1 MMWDFPKKW
10 LGLVA
15 IIGTVLFLLFWKTN
29 QYTERAVIATDVQ
42 VQAKEIEKKGKPKI
56 SDTKEQKKI
65 IVIDMKGAVVK
76 EGVYEMKEGD
86 RVKDAIEK
94 AGGFL
99 PEADRVKVNLAQ
111 MVQDQ
116 MILYVPNKNE
126 QVQEATAA
134 SKGEGKVQ
142 INVASKEQLEK
153 ITGIGSRKAESI
165 LKYREERGPFQKI
178 EDLLEIDG
186 IGVKSLEK
194 IKDQII
200 IP

>member
-15 IIGTVLFLLFWKTN
+15 IIGTLLFLVFWKTN
-29 QYTERAVIATDVQ
+29 QSVERTPITMNVQ
-42 VQAKEIEKKGKPKI
+42 EKETEKKGKPKI
-56 SDTKEQKKI
+56 SDTKEQKRTI
-65 IVIDMKGAVVK
+65 IIDVKGAVNK

-86 RVKDAIEK
+86 RVKDAVQK

-99 PEADRVKVNLAQ
+99 SEVDMKKVNLAQ
-111 MVQDQ
+111 IVQDQ
-116 MILYVPNKNE
+116 MLLYIPSKNE
-126 QVQEATAA
+126 SEQGMFTSSKEDGKIRINTAA
-134 SKGEGKVQ
+134 
-142 INVASKEQLEK
+142 KEQLEK

-165 LKYREERGPFQKI
+165 LKYREEHGPFQKI

-186 IGVKSLEK
+186 IGAKSLEK

>member
-15 IIGTVLFLLFWKTN
+15 IIGTLLFLVFWKTN
-29 QYTERAVIATDVQ
+29 QSVERTPITMNVQ
-42 VQAKEIEKKGKPKI
+42 EKEIEKKGKPKI
-56 SDTKEQKKI
+56 SDTKEQKRTI
-65 IVIDMKGAVVK
+65 IIDVKGAVNK

-86 RVKDAIEK
+86 RVKDAVQK

-99 PEADRVKVNLAQ
+99 SEVDIKKVNLAQ
-111 MVQDQ
+111 IVQDQ
-116 MILYVPNKNE
+116 MLLYIPSKNE
-126 QVQEATAA
+126 SEQGMFTSSKEDGKIRINTAA
-134 SKGEGKVQ
+134 
-142 INVASKEQLEK
+142 KEKLEK

-165 LKYREERGPFQKI
+165 LKYREEHGPFQKI

-186 IGVKSLEK
+186 IGAKSLEK

>member
-1 MMWDFPKKW
+1 MMWDFPRKW

-15 IIGTVLFLLFWKTN
+15 IMGTLLFFLFWKAN
-29 QYTERAVIATDVQ
+29 EHTERSVIATDVQ
-42 VQAKEIEKKGKPKI
+42 VKEIEKKSKPKI
-56 SDTKEQKKI
+56 SDIKQQKKI

-99 PEADRVKVNLAQ
+99 PEADRLKVNLAQ

-126 QVQEATAA
+126 QAQEGAA
-134 SKGEGKVQ
+134 ISKGEGKIQ
-142 INVASKEQLEK
+142 INTASKEQIEK
-153 ITGIGSRKAESI
+153 ITGIGSRKAEGI
-165 LKYREERGPFQKI
+165 LKYREEHGPFQKI

>member
-10 LGLVA
+10 LGLVV
-15 IIGTVLFLLFWKTN
+15 IIVTVLFLFFWKTN
-29 QYTERAVIATDVQ
+29 QHTERSVIATDVQ
-42 VQAKEIEKKGKPKI
+42 AKDVEKKSKPKI
-56 SDTKEQKKI
+56 LDAKEQKKI
-65 IVIDMKGAVVK
+65 LIDMKGAVVK

-86 RVKDAIEK
+86 RFKDAVEK

-99 PEADRVKVNLAQ
+99 SEADIKKVNLAQ
-111 MVQDQ
+111 IVQDQ

-126 QVQEATAA
+126 QVQDLATS

-142 INVASKEQLEK
+142 INAASKEQLEK

-165 LKYREERGPFQKI
+165 LKYREEHGPFQKI
-178 EDLLEIDG
+178 EDLLKIDG

>member
-15 IIGTVLFLLFWKTN
+15 IIGTLLFLVFWKTN
-29 QYTERAVIATDVQ
+29 QSVERTPITMNVQ
-42 VQAKEIEKKGKPKI
+42 EKEIEKKGKPKI
-56 SDTKEQKKI
+56 SDTKEQKRTI
-65 IVIDMKGAVVK
+65 IIDVKGAVSK

-86 RVKDAIEK
+86 RVKDAVQK

-99 PEADRVKVNLAQ
+99 SEVDMKKVNLAQ
-111 MVQDQ
+111 IVQDQ
-116 MILYVPNKNE
+116 MLLYIPSKNE
-126 QVQEATAA
+126 SEQGVLTSSEEDGKIRINTAA
-134 SKGEGKVQ
+134 
-142 INVASKEQLEK
+142 KEQLEK

-165 LKYREERGPFQKI
+165 LKYREEHGPFQKI

-186 IGVKSLEK
+186 IGAKSLEK